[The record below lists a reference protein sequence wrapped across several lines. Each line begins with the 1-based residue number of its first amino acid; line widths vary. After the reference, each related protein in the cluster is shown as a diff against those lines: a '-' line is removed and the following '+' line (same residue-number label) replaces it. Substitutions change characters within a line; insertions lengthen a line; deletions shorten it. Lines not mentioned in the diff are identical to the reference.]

1 MRPDEEIKAASFLQ
15 MSIVNQA
22 LFILMIAASSDV
34 LGLISSHLPS
44 KKVGGYIPFVSIACF
59 GFQPFQ
65 ISFSLFLCH
74 IELEGVYVQHW
85 INN

>member
-34 LGLISSHLPS
+34 LGLSSHLPL
-44 KKVGGYIPFVSIACF
+44 
-59 GFQPFQ
+59 
-65 ISFSLFLCH
+65 LFPR
-74 IELEGVYVQHW
+74 W
-85 INN
+85 